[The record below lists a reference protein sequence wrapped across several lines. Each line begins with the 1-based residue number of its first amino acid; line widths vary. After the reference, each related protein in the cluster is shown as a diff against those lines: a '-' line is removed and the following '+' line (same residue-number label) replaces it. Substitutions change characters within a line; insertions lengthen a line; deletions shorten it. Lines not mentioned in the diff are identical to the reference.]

1 MPVGRKLPFVKPES
15 FLAGLQEEK
24 VGPDG
29 ELKWLRHYNN
39 VHGHDP
45 HLGEPDRKWLEEAI
59 RERRERFRSGLPV
72 TAKKQRKLAQGRQ

>member
-1 MPVGRKLPFVKPES
+1 MPVGRKMPFIKPES
-15 FLAGLQEEK
+15 FLAGLQKEG

-59 RERRERFRSGLPV
+59 RKRRRFFRPV
-72 TAKKQRKLAQGRQ
+72 SPVVAKKRRKL